1 MPKLMRMPS
10 VIHTPLVQFS
20 PLLSGQPVFPL
31 LRCFII
37 ALGQRWRWGVCL
49 VATALNRPAVRIFGV
64 PLTDRLFSFSLPAS
78 SALRICEGVNGELRL
93 RRCSSRRRCSASSG
107 ENR

>member
-1 MPKLMRMPS
+1 VPKLMRMPS

-64 PLTDRLFSFSLPAS
+64 PLTDRLFSFSLPRQFRPPNLRGCQRGIAFA
-78 SALRICEGVNGELRL
+78 ALFVPSPLLCFLG
-93 RRCSSRRRCSASSG
+93 
-107 ENR
+107 